1 MKGPKALTRCALAL
15 LLLVTTL
22 ALRASSSPKDT
33 FQRRNWTPQAML
45 YLKGT
50 QGRRFISEDRNEGD
64 MYDTLRIVT
73 RSQNAEQRDV
83 SRAAAVLLRFLQQA
97 QEEGEPPLA
106 QLAAR
111 SVIVTDP
118 LGSSYTNY

>member
-97 QEEGEPPLA
+97 QEEAEENAEQLYFQDLPLWK
-106 QLAAR
+106 Q
-111 SVIVTDP
+111 D
-118 LGSSYTNY
+118 YF